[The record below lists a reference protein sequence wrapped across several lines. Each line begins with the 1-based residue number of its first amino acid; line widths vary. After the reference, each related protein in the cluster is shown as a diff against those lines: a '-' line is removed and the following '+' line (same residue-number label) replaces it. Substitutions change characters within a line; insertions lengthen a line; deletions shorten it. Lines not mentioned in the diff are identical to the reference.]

1 MSEYLQP
8 ETMETTE
15 GNAPASVSGN
25 DTGDDTE
32 TGGSLGGG
40 GTPETGGG
48 GEGAGSTEV
57 GTGDAHGTPVVP
69 SPSGGNNTLPD
80 TPASGQFMQGVLG
93 SLDSIS
99 GKLDADPSFDSLSE
113 SLRSLVGIMAMQ
125 AEEDARKA
133 GEENSLPVP
142 VPLLGYEGY
151 AYPVTV
157 AYRLYPSG
165 LGSEADTV
173 EGYQTAEDFQNG
185 YTAMRDSLT
194 NGDLSWFSILSV
206 DDADGVRVY
215 DADSLLSAEGEELTS
230 EEEPDTFKEDV
241 LASLNTLHGDLQSVS
256 GNDIGYYDDSLDLG
270 QSVYDLQAQCMELQ
284 EENLQLSYHM
294 LACDIATGFVLLLAL
309 GYTIAHGFFQ
319 RMKAG

>member
-1 MSEYLQP
+1 MDLYLQP
-8 ETMETTE
+8 ETKETTA
-15 GNAPASVSGN
+15 GDGTVSVSGN
-25 DTGDDTE
+25 DTGDNTGAGGNPEGGGSSE
-32 TGGSLGGG
+32 TGGTGEGTG
-40 GTPETGGG
+40 GTEGETGG
-48 GEGAGSTEV
+48 TQ
-57 GTGDAHGTPVVP
+57 DTPVVP
-69 SPSGGNNTLPD
+69 SPSGGSDTLPD
-80 TPASGQFMQGVLG
+80 TSASEQFMQGVLG
-93 SLDSIS
+93 SLDSIG
-99 GKLDADPSFDSLSE
+99 GKLDSDPSFDSLSE
-113 SLRSLVGIMAMQ
+113 SLRSLVDIMALQ

-133 GEENSLPVP
+133 EEENSLPLP
-142 VPLLGYEGY
+142 VPLSGYEGY

-165 LGSEADTV
+165 LGSGTDTV
-173 EGYQTAEDFQNG
+173 ESYPTAEDFQSG

-206 DDADGVRVY
+206 DDAGGERVY
-215 DADSLLSAEGEELTS
+215 DAGAFLSAEEAPAG

-241 LASLNTLHGDLQSVS
+241 LASLDSLHGDLQSVS

-270 QSVYDLQAQCMELQ
+270 QSVLGLQAQCIELQ
-284 EENLQLSYHM
+284 KENLQLSYHM

>member
-1 MSEYLQP
+1 
-8 ETMETTE
+8 METTE
-15 GNAPASVSGN
+15 GNVPASVSGN
-25 DTGDDTE
+25 DTGDNTGAGGNLEGAGTPATGGGEASGGTE
-32 TGGSLGGG
+32 GTGGSQ
-40 GTPETGGG
+40 
-48 GEGAGSTEV
+48 
-57 GTGDAHGTPVVP
+57 DIPVVP
-69 SPSGGNNTLPD
+69 SPSGGNGTLPD
-80 TPASGQFMQGVLG
+80 TSASERFAQGVLG

-113 SLRSLVGIMAMQ
+113 SLRSLVDIMAMQ

-142 VPLLGYEGY
+142 VPLSGYEGY

-165 LGSEADTV
+165 LGSETDTV
-173 EGYQTAEDFQNG
+173 EGYQTAEDFQGG

-215 DADSLLSAEGEELTS
+215 DAGSLLSAEGEELL
-230 EEEPDTFKEDV
+230 EPEEPDTFKEDV
-241 LASLNTLHGDLQSVS
+241 LSALNTLHDDLQSVS
-256 GNDIGYYDDSLDLG
+256 GNDLAYYGGSMDLG